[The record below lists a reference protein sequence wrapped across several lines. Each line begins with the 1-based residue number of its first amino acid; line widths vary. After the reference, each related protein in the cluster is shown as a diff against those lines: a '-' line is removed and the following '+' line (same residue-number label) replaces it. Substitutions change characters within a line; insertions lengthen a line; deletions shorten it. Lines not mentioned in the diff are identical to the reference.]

1 MGHHHHLHRHG
12 KSGGGGEEEEM
23 MMIVGGGGGG
33 GEGGGG
39 GISPKSV
46 ISDVRFVSPGS
57 SSSSSSMEHGG
68 LVTMVMGVGVA
79 TAATAVRRDGCQWSL
94 PLPPALGHD
103 RGYSISDG
111 EISDS
116 DSSSTNN
123 STTFFDSIA
132 AVTAAAA
139 ASSTSSSSSSS
150 SSRELAKVGI
160 DMSLLFLLS
169 LSSFCF

>member
-1 MGHHHHLHRHG
+1 MGHHHHG
-12 KSGGGGEEEEM
+12 KSGGGEEEEM
-23 MMIVGGGGGG
+23 MMIVGGG
-33 GEGGGG
+33 GGGG

-68 LVTMVMGVGVA
+68 LVTLVMGVGAA

-116 DSSSTNN
+116 DSSCTNN

-132 AVTAAAA
+132 AVAAAAA
-139 ASSTSSSSSSS
+139 ASSSSSSSS

-160 DMSLLFLLS
+160 VMSVLFLLS

>member
-1 MGHHHHLHRHG
+1 MGHHHHHHHLHDHG
-12 KSGGGGEEEEM
+12 KSGGGEEEEM
-23 MMIVGGGGGG
+23 MMIVGGG
-33 GEGGGG
+33 GGGG

-68 LVTMVMGVGVA
+68 LVTMVMGVGAA

-132 AVTAAAA
+132 AVAA
-139 ASSTSSSSSSS
+139 ASAASSSSS